1 MPVGVGHAEAADGVL
16 FEVEL
21 DQDDRLAADAPAVMA
36 RLEGDDLRST
46 VLDDTAVRVLDVD
59 LSTHEEPDMS
69 MHTEGGPDDGFH
81 VDRPSEPRR
90 INHALDTSRAGTPN
104 LEAHVPDLTK
114 FGAFDRG
121 EARRRFLRPR
131 LR

>member
-21 DQDDRLAADAPAVMA
+21 DQDDRLAAD
-36 RLEGDDLRST
+36 
-46 VLDDTAVRVLDVD
+46 DTAVRVLDVD
-59 LSTHEEPDMS
+59 LSTDEEPDMS
-69 MHTEGGPDDGFH
+69 MHTEVGPDDGFH

-104 LEAHVPDLTK
+104 LEAHVPHLTK

-121 EARRRFLRPR
+121 EA
-131 LR
+131 